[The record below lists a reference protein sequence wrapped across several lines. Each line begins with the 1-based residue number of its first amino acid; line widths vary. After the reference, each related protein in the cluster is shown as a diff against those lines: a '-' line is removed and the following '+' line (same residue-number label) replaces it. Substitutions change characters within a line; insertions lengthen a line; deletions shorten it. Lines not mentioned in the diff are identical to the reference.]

1 MDWTERRGVAV
12 AAALVVASTTL
23 PSGAVAQSGAE
34 AGAYLRA
41 VAEYFET
48 PEAEVSLLA
57 DWNMS
62 PDEIPVAL
70 FIATRA
76 GVSPEALVALRS
88 SGQSWTE
95 LTRRYR
101 VGAGQLHVPFARVP
115 TSGLLGAAYEQY
127 QGRPPGEW
135 SQVSLSDADIVALV
149 NVRVLSSALGMGPDD
164 VLERR
169 TSAGSFAEVYARV
182 IG

>member
-1 MDWTERRGVAV
+1 MEWTKRRGLAV
-12 AAALVVASTTL
+12 TAAMMVSWATL
-23 PSGAVAQSGAE
+23 PSSVMAQGGNDAR
-34 AGAYLRA
+34 AYLRA

-48 PEAEVSLLA
+48 PAAEVSILA

-95 LTRRYR
+95 LTRRYQ
-101 VGAGQLHVPFARVP
+101 VGAGQLHVPFARPP
-115 TSGLLGAAYEQY
+115 TSGLLVAAYEQY
-127 QGRPPGEW
+127 QGRPPGDW

-149 NVRVLSSALGMGPDD
+149 NVRVLSSALGMRPDD
-164 VLERR
+164 VLQRR
-169 TSAGSFAEVYARV
+169 ASAGSFAEVYARV